1 MRATLQGGVRTP
13 PWALG
18 HEILPPSS
26 PPVPRN
32 KNFIYY
38 STMAKLVYDRCPSN
52 RETRD
57 SKMKAMVLKEICP
70 IEKEPLKM
78 EELPDP
84 VPGPK
89 QILVRISACGICHT
103 ELDEIE
109 GRLPPKL
116 PVVLGHQIV
125 GRVKGLGA
133 GATRFNLR
141 DRVGI
146 AWIHSACGK
155 CHFCKEGHE
164 NLCLEFRG
172 TGCHVPGG
180 YSQYTVVSEDFAYL
194 IPERFS
200 DAEATP
206 LLCAGAVG
214 YRDLILSGIRKGQT
228 LGLFGFGASAHIVIQ
243 VASHWGCEVFVF
255 TRGGEH
261 RTLAKRLGASW
272 TGGPEDEPPKKL
284 HCAIDFT
291 PVGET
296 VPQALRVLEKGGR
309 LVLAVIR
316 KRNPIPPLD
325 YARLLW
331 DEKEIK
337 SVANITR
344 KDAQEFLPL
353 AAEIPIIP
361 EVQEFKLEEANQ
373 ALILLKQAKIQGA
386 GVLKMQD

>member
-1 MRATLQGGVRTP
+1 
-13 PWALG
+13 
-18 HEILPPSS
+18 
-26 PPVPRN
+26 
-32 KNFIYY
+32 
-38 STMAKLVYDRCPSN
+38 
-52 RETRD
+52 
-57 SKMKAMVLKEICP
+57 MKAMILEEISP

-78 EELPDP
+78 VDLPDP

-89 QILVRISACGICHT
+89 EVLVKISACGVCHT

-116 PVVLGHQIV
+116 PIVLGHQIV
-125 GRVKGLGA
+125 GRILTLGS
-133 GATRFNLR
+133 GATKFHVG

-155 CHFCKEGHE
+155 CHFCLEGKE

-172 TGCHVPGG
+172 TGCHANGG
-180 YSQYTVVSEDFAYL
+180 YAQATIVPEDFAYL

-206 LLCAGAVG
+206 LLCAGAIG

-243 VASHWGCEVFVF
+243 IARYWGCEVFVL
-255 TRGGEH
+255 TRSEEH
-261 RTLAKRLGASW
+261 QNLAKQLGASW
-272 TGGPEDEPPKKL
+272 AGGPQDRPPKKVN
-284 HCAIDFT
+284 CAIDFT

-296 VPQALRVLEKGGR
+296 VIHALKVLEKGGR

-325 YARLLW
+325 YGQLLW

-344 KDAQEFLPL
+344 KDVQEFLSL
-353 AAEIPIIP
+353 AAKIPIIP
-361 EVQEFKLEEANQ
+361 EVQEFRLEEANQ
-373 ALILLKQAKIQGA
+373 ALLLLKQGKIQGA
-386 GVLKMQD
+386 GVLRMPD